1 MPSPSTE
8 FSTIIGPD
16 ASFKGDLKFDSSAKL
31 LGKIEGTINAKGTLE
46 VCAGSECKATVS
58 AKEVAVEGHIQGNV
72 EAGDL
77 VELRPK
83 GMITGDIVAARMSM
97 AEGAAVDGHCR
108 IGVSDPKPVAR
119 STTEVKPSTSSSSS
133 SSSTA
138 KATAK

>member
-16 ASFKGDLKFDSSAKL
+16 ASFKGDLKFDSSARL

-46 VCAGSECKATVS
+46 VCAGSECKATVK
-58 AKEVAVEGHIQGNV
+58 AKQVAVEGHIQGNV

-97 AEGAAVDGHCR
+97 AEGAAIDGHCR
-108 IGVSDPKPVAR
+108 IGVSNAGGSAKT
-119 STTEVKPSTSSSSS
+119 TTEVKPAAIRA
-133 SSSTA
+133 A
-138 KATAK
+138 KAVTT